1 MNLKVRFK
9 NPVFIAQL
17 ILAILTPILAY
28 AGLTVQDL
36 TSWQKLGEILLEAIR
51 NPYVLGLIVVSVWNA
66 FNDPTTAGI
75 TDSAQALTYDK
86 PKAKQKN

>member
-9 NPVFIAQL
+9 NPVSIAQL

-36 TSWQKLGEILLEAIR
+36 TSWQALGEILLGAIS

-66 FNDPTTAGI
+66 LNDPTRAGI
-75 TDSAQALTYDK
+75 TDSAQALTYNK
-86 PKAKQKN
+86 PKAKE